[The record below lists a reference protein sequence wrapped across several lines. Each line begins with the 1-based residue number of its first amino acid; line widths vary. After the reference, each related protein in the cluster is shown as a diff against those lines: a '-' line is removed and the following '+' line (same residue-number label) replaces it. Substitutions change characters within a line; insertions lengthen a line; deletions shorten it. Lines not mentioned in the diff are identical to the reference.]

1 MPSTARRA
9 LRAILVRQHLVF
21 FYDISGDRRAA
32 VGYGKKQ
39 LLDPSSPESGVNRRV
54 QIVNDGH

>member
-9 LRAILVRQHLVF
+9 LRAIAVRQHLVF
-21 FYDISGDRRAA
+21 FYDISSDRLAA

-54 QIVNDGH
+54 QIVNEGH